1 MMQTLEHNGHGCH
14 PSWGPR
20 DPSQVN
26 SPSLSPFSLSLPL
39 PSFSLLSLPPSPP
52 PIWSS
57 VWVAICRRRPRRG
70 AALSSA
76 RPPSPPLPM
85 SRNFKTPPPAPKKSP
100 RTCSW
105 VAVLRPSPSHRGRS
119 RGAGQSYA
127 FMPNHWPG
135 SHSLDESFGTKVSAR
150 LQGIH
155 SKTKD
160 MLQGARTGKRHFSVA
175 GVVML
180 IMCIKGQQAY
190 L

>member
-76 RPPSPPLPM
+76 CPPSPLSPCPEILKLHHQH
-85 SRNFKTPPPAPKKSP
+85 RKKAH
-100 RTCSW
+100 TCSW

-160 MLQGARTGKRHFSVA
+160 MLQGARTGKRHFSGA